1 MVTSCPDC
9 RSHAVRR
16 RRRSGFSLYL
26 VSLLGQWPYRCEEC
40 GTNFLLRKRYL
51 KPKSG
56 HGRSDGSSS
65 READRGV
72 VLTAPV
78 GGVAGGDEVNLKHG
92 AGVRDVNSFAD

>member
-1 MVTSCPDC
+1 METSCPDC
-9 RSHAVRR
+9 RSHALRR

-51 KPKSG
+51 
-56 HGRSDGSSS
+56 RSKNDKKHSELSSS
-65 READRGV
+65 HLKGV

-78 GGVAGGDEVNLKHG
+78 GGVAGGDAINVRHS
-92 AGVRDVNSFAD
+92 AAVRDVDSLSL

>member
-51 KPKSG
+51 KPKVGSG
-56 HGRSDGSSS
+56 RTEEQYS
-65 READRGV
+65 RASVRGV

-78 GGVAGGDEVNLKHG
+78 GGVASGDEVNLKHG
-92 AGVRDVNSFAD
+92 AGVRDVSSF